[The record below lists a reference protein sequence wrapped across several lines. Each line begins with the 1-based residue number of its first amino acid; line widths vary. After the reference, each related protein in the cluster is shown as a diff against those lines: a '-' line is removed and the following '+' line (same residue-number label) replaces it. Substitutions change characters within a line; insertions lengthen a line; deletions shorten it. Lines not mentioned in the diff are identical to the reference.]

1 MKVWKRV
8 GSSLIDGTG
17 FFLLNINRTFDV
29 CERSARVVKRIFNG
43 FCVPKEVVEP
53 AAFIPLIHRTEPA
66 AKAHL
71 SLLLREGKRQAK
83 IVAE

>member
-1 MKVWKRV
+1 M

-43 FCVPKEVVEP
+43 FCVPKQVVEP
-53 AAFIPLIHRTEPA
+53 AAFIPLRCQKQRIKKVRLFA
-66 AKAHL
+66 LGKGKL
-71 SLLLREGKRQAK
+71 SCG
-83 IVAE
+83 VV

>member
-1 MKVWKRV
+1 M
-8 GSSLIDGTG
+8 IDGTS
-17 FFLLNINRTFDV
+17 FLRTFDV

-66 AKAHL
+66 AKTHL
-71 SLLLREGKRQAK
+71 SSVLEREKDKRKLQSSRVGVK
-83 IVAE
+83 RKMFILQQ